1 MSRIVGLFSDLP
13 ESRATPLLDSM
24 LRHFSRTGVEIG
36 KNTTARCAMG
46 AASFHRSQ
54 KAVAQRGGHLVT
66 IDGSIFEAKGVDVI
80 GRATVDVVL
89 DLFERYG
96 FKEALSRI
104 NGDFAIALY
113 DSTKNTLWLGRDR
126 VGVRPMYYTQGQEF
140 FAFASQPG
148 ALLRVPGVSRELNR
162 RFVGLFA
169 GSHYRTFDNAQE
181 ESPFAAVSQLPA
193 AHIAEIRSGE
203 SPRIAPYWN
212 LNDEPD
218 FSSSEKILSEE
229 YKELL
234 LDSVRIRLRQAD
246 SPAFLLSGGMDSS
259 SVLASAVSILG
270 SKQYAFSSVYEDRTY
285 DESEEIGSMLDSN
298 VEEWYAVEIKSP
310 DLFPVINKMVRVH
323 DEPVATATWLSHF
336 LVCEQVKERGFQT
349 LFGGLGGDEL
359 NAGEYEHFFYHF
371 ADLRFSGKDDVLASE
386 VEHWVRY
393 HDHPVFGKS
402 MGVVEQALKRVVDLK
417 NPGLCLPDRQRIDR
431 YAEAVNPEY
440 FDIRSYVPVMDTP
453 FKSYLKN
460 RTYQDIFRE
469 TAPCCLRAEDRQSNA
484 FGLEHFDPFF
494 DYRLTEFMF
503 RVPGSMKIR
512 DGVTKVLLREATKG
526 LLPEAT
532 RTRVKKTG
540 WNAPAHLWFSNF
552 QLGQLEEKI
561 SSNKFLSQEV
571 YKAGS
576 ISQII
581 EDHKNTVAGELQRD
595 SHMMFLWQ
603 LSNFAIWHDFVID
616 VPEIESTFR
625 NHF

>member
-1 MSRIVGLFSDLP
+1 MSRIVGLFSDFP
-13 ESRATPLLDSM
+13 ESRAASLLDSM
-24 LRHFSRTGVEIG
+24 LKHFAQARVEVQ
-36 KNTTARCAMG
+36 KNTTERCLMG
-46 AASFHRSQ
+46 ATSFHCNQ
-54 KAVAQRGGHLVT
+54 KVVAQRARHVVA
-66 IDGSIFEAKGVDVI
+66 IDGSIFEARGVDVI
-80 GRATVDVVL
+80 GRSTADVVL

-126 VGVRPMYYTQGQEF
+126 VGVRPMYYTKGQGF

-148 ALLRVPGVSRELNR
+148 ALLRLASVPRDLNR

-169 GSHYRTFDNAQE
+169 GSHYRTFDNAPE
-181 ESPFAAVSQLPA
+181 ESPFSAISQLPA
-193 AHIAEIRSGE
+193 AHIAEIRFGE
-203 SPRIAPYWN
+203 SLRISSYWN
-212 LNDEPD
+212 LSDDQD
-218 FSSSEKILSEE
+218 FSYSEKMLADE
-229 YKELL
+229 YKKLL
-234 LDSVRIRLRQAD
+234 LDSVQIRLRQAE

-270 SKQYAFSSVYEDRTY
+270 SKQHAFSSVYEDRTY
-285 DESEEIGSMLDSN
+285 DESEEISSMLDSN
-298 VEEWYAVEIKSP
+298 VQEWHAVEIKPP
-310 DLFPVINKMVRVH
+310 DLFSIIDKMVRAH

-336 LVCEQVKERGFQT
+336 KVSEQARNSGFKT
-349 LFGGLGGDEL
+349 IFGGLGGDEL

-371 ADLRFSGKDDVLASE
+371 ADLRFSGKDDALASE
-386 VEHWVRY
+386 VGHWVRY
-393 HDHPVFGKS
+393 HDHPVFRKS
-402 MGVVEQALKRVVDLK
+402 MGVVEDALKRVVDLK

-431 YAEAVNPEY
+431 YADAVNPEY

-469 TAPCCLRAEDRQSNA
+469 TAPCCLRAEDRQSNT

-494 DYRLTEFMF
+494 DYRLMEFMF

-540 WNAPAHLWFSNF
+540 WNAPAHLWFRDLKSS
-552 QLGQLEEKI
+552 QLEDLI
-561 SSNKFLSQEV
+561 GSNRFLSEDV
-571 YKAGS
+571 YNMTVVRK
-576 ISQII
+576 II
-581 EDHKNTVAGELQRD
+581 ENHSNAVESGFEQDLHT
-595 SHMMFLWQ
+595 MFLWQ
-603 LSNFAIWHDFVID
+603 AVNLAVWCKVVDENSHSN
-616 VPEIESTFR
+616 
-625 NHF
+625 N